1 MPKLPKLSGAELIK
15 ILERKGYI
23 QSRIRGSHVRLR
35 PPVFSAGLKKVSVP
49 LHKQLKT
56 GTLFG
61 IMKDTRLTA
70 EDLK

>member
-15 ILERKGYI
+15 ILERRGYTK
-23 QSRIRGSHVRLR
+23 SRTRGSHVRLR
-35 PPVFSAGLKKVSVP
+35 PPVFSVGLKKVSVP
-49 LHKQLKT
+49 LHKQLKI

-61 IMKDTRLTA
+61 IMKDTGLIA